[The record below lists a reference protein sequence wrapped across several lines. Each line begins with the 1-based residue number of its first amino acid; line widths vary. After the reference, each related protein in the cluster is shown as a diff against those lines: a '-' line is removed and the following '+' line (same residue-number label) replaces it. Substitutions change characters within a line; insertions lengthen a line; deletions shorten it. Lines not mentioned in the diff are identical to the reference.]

1 MVLIKSLDTKNK
13 IIPTGITPVGLSF
26 FIRIRGNKLEHKE
39 L

>member
-13 IIPTGITPVGLSF
+13 MIPTGVIPVGTF
-26 FIRIRGNKLEHKE
+26 FIKIRGNKLEHKE

>member
-13 IIPTGITPVGLSF
+13 MIPTGTTPVGVIL
-26 FIRIRGNKLEHKE
+26 FIKIRGNKLEHKE